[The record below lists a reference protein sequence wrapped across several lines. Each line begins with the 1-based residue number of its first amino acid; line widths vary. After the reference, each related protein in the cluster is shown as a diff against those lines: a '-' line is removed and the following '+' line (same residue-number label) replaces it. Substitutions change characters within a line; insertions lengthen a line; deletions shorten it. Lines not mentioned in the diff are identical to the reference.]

1 MEVTVFCDQCGT
13 EAAAGAHFCS
23 NCGRPYPGTVYQAVA
38 GVPRAPV
45 YVVSSHRVNEH
56 IRILG
61 ILWVVCGLLRAF
73 AVGWVWF
80 VGRMVFPAVL
90 SSVTPHFVLGDP
102 LTRLVQGG
110 IAFAAILL
118 VLQAAL
124 AFAAAWGLLER
135 QSWGRVAAIIAA
147 VFSLWHIPLG
157 TALGVYTLWVLLPA
171 SSETE
176 YRNLV
181 RV

>member
-1 MEVTVFCDQCGT
+1 MFCDQCGT
-13 EAAAGAHFCS
+13 EAATSAHFCS
-23 NCGRPYPGTVYQAVA
+23 NCGRPFPGTMYQAVA
-38 GVPRAPV
+38 DVPRAPV
-45 YVVSSHRVNEH
+45 YVVSSHRVNGH

-61 ILWVVCGLLRAF
+61 ILWVVAGLLRVI
-73 AVGWVWF
+73 AVGSLWF
-80 VGRMVFPAVL
+80 VGRMVFPTVL

-102 LTRLVQGG
+102 LSRLIQGG
-110 IAFAAILL
+110 VAFAAGLL
-118 VLQAAL
+118 ILQAAL
-124 AFAAAWGLLER
+124 AFVAAWGLLER
-135 QSWGRVAAIIAA
+135 QSWGRIAAIIAA
-147 VFSLWHIPLG
+147 IFSLWHIPLG